1 MKIIKRNGSEAVF
14 DITKIISAITKA
26 NKVVPEAQR
35 LTKQQI
41 IEISEMGVEVAIVV
55 GGGNIFRG
63 MAGSAAGL
71 DRVSGDRMGML
82 ATVMN
87 CLALQDVLQ
96 QQGVEA
102 KVLTAMEIQHIGE
115 PFSVEKAD
123 EYLRSGKVVVF
134 GGGVGSP
141 FFTTDTGA
149 VLRAAE
155 INADAILLAKNI
167 DGVYSADPAKDPTAV
182 KYDAITYDE
191 VLARHLAVMDTTAT
205 SLSMDNHIPVQV
217 FALKDPQNILR
228 VVMGEPIGTIVKEEL

>member
-1 MKIIKRNGSEAVF
+1 MDEKKIAYKRVLLKLSGEALAGDAGTGLDF
-14 DITKIISAITKA
+14 
-26 NKVVPEAQR
+26 KVMAEVCGVVAQCA
-35 LTKQQI
+35 KQ
-41 IEISEMGVEVAIVV
+41 GVEVGIVV
-55 GGGNIFRG
+55 GGGNFWRG
-63 MAGSAAGL
+63 VKNGEGRM
-71 DRVSGDRMGML
+71 DRWRADYMGML

-149 VLRAAE
+149 VLRAAL
-155 INADAILLAKNI
+155 IGADAVLLAKNV
-167 DGVYSADPAKDPTAV
+167 DGVYSADPKKDPDAV
-182 KYDAITYDE
+182 RFDSLTYEE
-191 VLARHLAVMDTTAT
+191 VLEKRLAVMDSTAT
-205 SLSMDNHIPVQV
+205 CIAMDTRIPIKV
-217 FALKDPQNILR
+217 FALREPENILR
-228 VVMGEPIGTIVKEEL
+228 AARGETVGTLVN

>member
-1 MKIIKRNGSEAVF
+1 MDEKKIAYKRVLLKLSGEALSGDVGTGLDF
-14 DITKIISAITKA
+14 
-26 NKVVPEAQR
+26 KVMAEVCGVVATCARQ
-35 LTKQQI
+35 
-41 IEISEMGVEVAIVV
+41 GVEVGIVV
-55 GGGNIFRG
+55 GGGNFWRG
-63 MAGSAAGL
+63 VKNGEGRM
-71 DRVSGDRMGML
+71 DRWRADYMGML

-167 DGVYSADPAKDPTAV
+167 DGVYSADPAKDPSAV

>member
-1 MKIIKRNGSEAVF
+1 
-14 DITKIISAITKA
+14 
-26 NKVVPEAQR
+26 
-35 LTKQQI
+35 
-41 IEISEMGVEVAIVV
+41 
-55 GGGNIFRG
+55 
-63 MAGSAAGL
+63 
-71 DRVSGDRMGML
+71 MGML

-149 VLRAAE
+149 VL
-155 INADAILLAKNI
+155 LAKNV
-167 DGVYSADPAKDPTAV
+167 DGVYSADPKKDPNAV
-182 KYDAITYDE
+182 RFDSLTYEE
-191 VLARHLAVMDTTAT
+191 VLEKRLAVMDSTAT
-205 SLSMDNHIPVQV
+205 CIAMDNRIPIKV
-217 FALKDPQNILR
+217 FALREPENILR
-228 VVMGEPIGTIVKEEL
+228 AARGEAVGTLVH

>member
-1 MKIIKRNGSEAVF
+1 MQAKYKRVILKISGEALSSDKANIDF
-14 DITKIISAITKA
+14 DIVHSVAKQI
-26 NKVVPEAQR
+26 VEA
-35 LTKQQI
+35 TN
-41 IEISEMGVEVAIVV
+41 MGVEVGVIV
-55 GGGNIFRG
+55 GGGNIWRG
-63 MAGSAAGL
+63 RAGKGM
-71 DRVSGDRMGML
+71 DRTTADHMGML

-149 VLRAAE
+149 VLRAAL
-155 INADAILLAKNI
+155 IGADAVLLAKNV
-167 DGVYSADPAKDPTAV
+167 DGVYSADPKKDPNAV
-182 KYDAITYDE
+182 RFDSLTYEE
-191 VLARHLAVMDTTAT
+191 VLEKRLAVMDSTAT
-205 SLSMDNHIPVQV
+205 CIAMDNRIPIKV
-217 FALKDPQNILR
+217 FALREPENILR
-228 VVMGEPIGTIVKEEL
+228 AARGEAVGTLVH

>member
-1 MKIIKRNGSEAVF
+1 MDEKKIAYKRVLLKLSGEALSGDAGTGLDF
-14 DITKIISAITKA
+14 
-26 NKVVPEAQR
+26 KVMAEVCGVVAQCA
-35 LTKQQI
+35 KQ
-41 IEISEMGVEVAIVV
+41 GVEVGIVV
-55 GGGNIFRG
+55 GGGTFWRG
-63 MAGSAAGL
+63 EKNGEGRM
-71 DRVSGDRMGML
+71 DRWRADYMGML

-149 VLRAAE
+149 VLRAAL
-155 INADAILLAKNI
+155 IGADAVLLAKNV
-167 DGVYSADPAKDPTAV
+167 DGVYSADPKKDPNAV
-182 KYDAITYDE
+182 RFDSLTYEE
-191 VLARHLAVMDTTAT
+191 VLEKRLAVMDSTAT
-205 SLSMDNHIPVQV
+205 CIAMDNRIPIKV
-217 FALKDPQNILR
+217 FALREPENILR
-228 VVMGEPIGTIVKEEL
+228 AARGETVGTLVH

>member
-1 MKIIKRNGSEAVF
+1 MDEKKIAYKRVLLKLSGEALSGDAGTGLDF
-14 DITKIISAITKA
+14 
-26 NKVVPEAQR
+26 KVMAEVCGVVAQCA
-35 LTKQQI
+35 KQ
-41 IEISEMGVEVAIVV
+41 GVEVGIVV
-55 GGGNIFRG
+55 GGGNFWRG
-63 MAGSAAGL
+63 VKNGEGRM
-71 DRVSGDRMGML
+71 DRWRADYMGML

-149 VLRAAE
+149 
-155 INADAILLAKNI
+155 DAVLLAKNV
-167 DGVYSADPAKDPTAV
+167 DGVYSADPKKDPNAV
-182 KYDAITYDE
+182 RFDSLTYEE
-191 VLARHLAVMDTTAT
+191 VLEKRLAVMDSTAT
-205 SLSMDNHIPVQV
+205 CIAMDNRIPIKV
-217 FALKDPQNILR
+217 FALREPENILR
-228 VVMGEPIGTIVKEEL
+228 AARGEAVGTLVH

>member
-1 MKIIKRNGSEAVF
+1 MAQLKYKRVLLKISGEALAGDKHFGF
-14 DITKIISAITKA
+14 DFDVVS
-26 NKVVPEAQR
+26 KVCDVIQR
-35 LTKQQI
+35 CN
-41 IEISEMGVEVAIVV
+41 EMGVEMGVV
-55 GGGNIFRG
+55 IGGGNFWRG
-63 MAGSAAGL
+63 VKNGEGRM
-71 DRVSGDRMGML
+71 DRWRADYMGML

-149 VLRAAE
+149 VLRAAL
-155 INADAILLAKNI
+155 IGADAVLLAKNV
-167 DGVYSADPAKDPTAV
+167 DGVYSADPKKDPNAV
-182 KYDAITYDE
+182 RFDSLTYEE
-191 VLARHLAVMDTTAT
+191 VLEKRLAVMDSTAT
-205 SLSMDNHIPVQV
+205 CIAMDNRIPIKV
-217 FALKDPQNILR
+217 FALREPENILR
-228 VVMGEPIGTIVKEEL
+228 AARGETVGTLVH

>member
-1 MKIIKRNGSEAVF
+1 MDEKKIAYKRVLLKLSGEALSGDAGTGLDF
-14 DITKIISAITKA
+14 
-26 NKVVPEAQR
+26 KVMAEVCGVVAQCA
-35 LTKQQI
+35 KQ
-41 IEISEMGVEVAIVV
+41 GVEVGIVV
-55 GGGNIFRG
+55 GGGNFWRG
-63 MAGSAAGL
+63 VKNGEGRM
-71 DRVSGDRMGML
+71 DRWRADYMGML

-149 VLRAAE
+149 VLRAAL
-155 INADAILLAKNI
+155 IGADAVLLAKN
-167 DGVYSADPAKDPTAV
+167 VDPNAV
-182 KYDAITYDE
+182 RFDSLTYEE
-191 VLARHLAVMDTTAT
+191 VLEKRLAVMDSTAT
-205 SLSMDNHIPVQV
+205 CIAMDNRIPIKV
-217 FALKDPQNILR
+217 FALREPENILR
-228 VVMGEPIGTIVKEEL
+228 AARGEAVGTLVH

>member
-1 MKIIKRNGSEAVF
+1 MYKRVLLKISGEALAGEAGVGI
-14 DITKIISAITKA
+14 DSATVEHIVSQ
-26 NKVVPEAQR
+26 VVA
-35 LTKQQI
+35 LHNDG
-41 IEISEMGVEVAIVV
+41 IEIGIVV
-55 GGGNIFRG
+55 GGGNFWRG
-63 MAGSAAGL
+63 VKNGEGRM
-71 DRVSGDRMGML
+71 DRWRADYMGML

-149 VLRAAE
+149 VLRAAL
-155 INADAILLAKNI
+155 IGADAVLLAKNV
-167 DGVYSADPAKDPTAV
+167 DGVYSADPKKDPNAV
-182 KYDAITYDE
+182 RFDSLTYEE
-191 VLARHLAVMDTTAT
+191 VLEKRLAVMDSTAT
-205 SLSMDNHIPVQV
+205 CIAMDNRIPIKV
-217 FALKDPQNILR
+217 FALREPENILR
-228 VVMGEPIGTIVKEEL
+228 AARGEAVGTLVH

>member
-1 MKIIKRNGSEAVF
+1 MDE
-14 DITKIISAITKA
+14 TKIAYKRVLLKLSG
-26 NKVVPEAQR
+26 EA
-35 LTKQQI
+35 LSGDAGTGLDFKI
-41 IEISEMGVEVAIVV
+41 MADVCGVIAKCVKLGVEVGIVV
-55 GGGNIFRG
+55 GGGNFWRG
-63 MAGSAAGL
+63 VKNGEGRM
-71 DRVSGDRMGML
+71 DRWRADYMGML

-149 VLRAAE
+149 LLRAVL
-155 INADAILLAKNI
+155 IGADAVLLAKNV
-167 DGVYSADPAKDPTAV
+167 DGVYSADPNKDKSAV
-182 KYDAITYDE
+182 KYSHLSYQQVIEQNLQATDLTAITLCKE
-191 VLARHLAVMDTTAT
+191 QK
-205 SLSMDNHIPVQV
+205 IPVV
-217 FALKDPQNILR
+217 VCALKQEGAILKAIK
-228 VVMGEPIGTIVKEEL
+228 GEDVGTIID